1 MGRKIVNCEEFY
13 ILTGI
18 ENPWLNHENGHNRV
32 YKIYYTTHDIRI
44 WIFLGQLRPW
54 LMTHE

>member
-44 WIFLGQLRPW
+44 WIFLGQLRP
-54 LMTHE
+54 